1 MNKGGAIWD
10 GREQIAEFLFDG
22 DKEKAKQLLIL
33 IESFTSPVIS
43 PDFKNLVMELPE
55 DSCQWCTDDG
65 ECLFYMPDSMF
76 RCKGK
81 CNEYERRKDENR
93 S

>member
-1 MNKGGAIWD
+1 MDKGGAIWD

-22 DKEKAKQLLIL
+22 DKEKARQLLIL

-55 DSCQWCTDDG
+55 DSC
-65 ECLFYMPDSMF
+65 
-76 RCKGK
+76 
-81 CNEYERRKDENR
+81 
-93 S
+93 